1 MARLRVV
8 ANAWPTYEN
17 VMTLRCT
24 QSIWMSWIRIQQQ
37 CACVHRARKFSLI
50 DVRGLR
56 ARGVAAAAAST
67 ATSLL
72 LERCRFSFR
81 HLRRQCRSPGR
92 RCPAPYPPPGSG
104 WPAGR
109 SRQHGVLD
117 SRHQH
122 SIKRDRRVQAWNLS
136 AMWYFLQQSIFIG
149 WQWRNFDA
157 SWLSSPSCG

>member
-8 ANAWPTYEN
+8 ANAWQTYEN

-56 ARGVAAAAAST
+56 ARGVAAAAST

-92 RCPAPYPPPGSG
+92 RCPAPYPPP
-104 WPAGR
+104 
-109 SRQHGVLD
+109 RQRLTCGAI
-117 SRHQH
+117 SAA
-122 SIKRDRRVQAWNLS
+122 RRVRFTTS
-136 AMWYFLQQSIFIG
+136 ALDKTWPPCSGVKLIGYVIF
-149 WQWRNFDA
+149 
-157 SWLSSPSCG
+157 SPTVYIHRVTVT